1 MWYTRNQYAAMEAS
15 KVRSDARKALKKS
28 HCITV
33 TQALREEWCMWI
45 CFLTENKGAPWK
57 KFYNVKVKADVSS
70 DASGRAF
77 AGVVDLPAGRTSWGI
92 FK

>member
-1 MWYTRNQYAAMEAS
+1 M
-15 KVRSDARKALKKS
+15 
-28 HCITV
+28 
-33 TQALREEWCMWI
+33 REEWYMWI

-77 AGVVDLPAGRTSWGI
+77 AGVVDLPAGRTMITAGEFSSDMLSKDIQVKEG
-92 FK
+92 KH